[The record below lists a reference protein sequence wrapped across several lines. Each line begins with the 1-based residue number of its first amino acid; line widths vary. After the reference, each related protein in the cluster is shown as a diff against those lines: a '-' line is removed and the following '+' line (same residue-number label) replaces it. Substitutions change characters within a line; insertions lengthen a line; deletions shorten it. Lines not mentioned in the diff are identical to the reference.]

1 MQSPLEAVRNE
12 RQWHQWVLNHW
23 ALAATFGQS
32 ISLRFF
38 WLDARDRLCPRA
50 VHGLCV
56 TAWNSLK
63 RSCNSVSQET
73 NAIKAC
79 LMSFRNF
86 MNVMWLQRDCYI
98 DCLYIKNVMARW
110 HRKKLIS
117 CSVDVFGKH
126 ALLRCADFGKEFEG
140 ISAKAATCRPPLWPQ
155 TVYIRP
161 NSSESVRIRP
171 NPSLQVLQ
179 KPFDHLICGPTEID
193 WGCHLEGEKNRHR
206 LSKLNGLALPQFRA
220 RWPWHITCN
229 QMFIIFYIIL
239 LWSSYSSWNAAVSRS
254 LMGAEC
260 ARANELVQCPVWK
273 RSKRMQWP
281 LFQHQAQES
290 GEASYLEIRIIT
302 IVFFECFVCFRY
314 STVILLYIVHSSWM
328 FIANLMNSAMDGLK
342 GINK

>member
-23 ALAATFGQS
+23 ALAATFGQF

-50 VHGLCV
+50 VHGNRENRECNSMEQPETFMQQRVSGNECHQGLSYVFPQFHECHVIAMWLLYRLPVYKECHGTMAQEEVNLLLCGCV
-56 TAWNSLK
+56 WQTRLVALCWLRQRIRRHLSE
-63 RSCNSVSQET
+63 SCNMPTSVVASDS
-73 NAIKAC
+73 
-79 LMSFRNF
+79 LHPS
-86 MNVMWLQRDCYI
+86 
-98 DCLYIKNVMARW
+98 
-110 HRKKLIS
+110 
-117 CSVDVFGKH
+117 
-126 ALLRCADFGKEFEG
+126 EF
-140 ISAKAATCRPPLWPQ
+140 
-155 TVYIRP
+155 
-161 NSSESVRIRP
+161 VRIRP

-179 KPFDHLICGPTEID
+179 RPFDHLICGPTEID

-302 IVFFECFVCFRY
+302 IVFFEYVSCVFVI
-314 STVILLYIVHSSWM
+314 VPLY
-328 FIANLMNSAMDGLK
+328 FYA
-342 GINK
+342 